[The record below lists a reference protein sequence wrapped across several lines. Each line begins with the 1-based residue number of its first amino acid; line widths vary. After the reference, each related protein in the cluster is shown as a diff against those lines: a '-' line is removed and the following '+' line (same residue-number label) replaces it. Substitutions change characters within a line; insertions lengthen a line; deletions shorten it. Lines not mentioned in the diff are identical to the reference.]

1 MDNNGNN
8 LNNNLNGN
16 NSNDIGIAIA
26 SMVLGI
32 IGIITCW
39 IPILGLVLAIIA
51 LVLSVKGLNMAKYT
65 NKGKGFS
72 IAGLSCGS
80 VGIVL
85 SIIYLFVWIF
95 TGFILKTT
103 YDTYDDYSRKNRRYQ
118 NSTYTNSYYD
128 RNNYNNYNAL
138 DDYDVDLNDIFR

>member
-1 MDNNGNN
+1 MDNNTNMN
-8 LNNNLNGN
+8 LNNNNLDNNNLNDGT
-16 NSNDIGIAIA
+16 IAIA

-32 IGIITCW
+32 IAIITCW

-51 LVLSVKGLNMAKYT
+51 LVLSIKGLNRAKYT

-95 TGFILKTT
+95 TAFILQTT
-103 YDTYDDYSRKNRRYQ
+103 YDTYNDYSRKNRKYQ
-118 NSTYTNSYYD
+118 NNTYTNRYYD
-128 RNNYNNYNAL
+128 YDDYSNVL
-138 DDYDVDLNDIFR
+138 DDLDVDLNDIFR

>member
-16 NSNDIGIAIA
+16 NSNDTSVAIA

-39 IPILGLVLAIIA
+39 VPILGLVLAIIA
-51 LVLSVKGLNMAKYT
+51 LVLAIKGLNKAKFT
-65 NKGKGFS
+65 NKGKGFA

-80 VGIVL
+80 VGITL
-85 SIIYLFVWIF
+85 SIIYMFVWIF
-95 TGFILKTT
+95 TFFVLQTT
-103 YDTYDDYSRKNRRYQ
+103 YDTYKDLDKKSRKYENK
-118 NSTYTNSYYD
+118 TYTNRYY
-128 RNNYNNYNAL
+128 NYDNYSKYNTL
-138 DDYDVDLNDIFR
+138 DDYNINDILR